1 MSITVVCADD
11 HEIIRYGLCLLLDNE
26 PDIEVVGEAS
36 NGEQTLALAESLH
49 PQYICLDLT
58 MPGLSGP
65 ALIRTLRERFPE
77 IKIIVFSMH
86 KSDAYVLE
94 ALRAG
99 AFGYVLKESEA
110 DEVATAI
117 REVALGHRYLT
128 PCLRQRVLDAF
139 GGGQGEG
146 NAGADALTPRESEV
160 IQLAAQGLTSAEIG
174 KRLFIS
180 TRTAETHRGH
190 AMRKLGLRNHIDL
203 VRYFIDA
210 ELQRG
215 SDE

>member
-1 MSITVVCADD
+1 MSFTIICADD
-11 HEIIRYGLCLLLDNE
+11 HEIVRYGLCLLLDNE
-26 PDIEVVGEAS
+26 PDIEVVGEAA
-36 NGEQTLALAESLH
+36 NGEQALALAESLH
-49 PQYICLDLT
+49 PQFIVLDLT
-58 MPGLSGP
+58 MPGLSGA

-77 IKIIVFSMH
+77 IGIIVLSMH

-99 AFGYVLKESEA
+99 AAAYVLKESEA

-117 REVALGHRYLT
+117 REVAAGHRYLT

-139 GGGQGEG
+139 GNVQGQES
-146 NAGADALTPRESEV
+146 AGVDALTPREFDV

-180 TRTAETHRGH
+180 TRTAETHRAH
-190 AMRKLGLRNHIDL
+190 AMHKLGLRNQIEL

-215 SDE
+215 LD

>member
-1 MSITVVCADD
+1 MSFTIICADD
-11 HEIIRYGLCLLLDNE
+11 HEIVRYGLCLLLDNE
-26 PDIEVVGEAS
+26 PDIEVVGEAA
-36 NGEQTLALAESLH
+36 NGEQALTLAESLH
-49 PQYICLDLT
+49 PQFIVLDLT
-58 MPGLSGP
+58 MPGLSGA

-77 IKIIVFSMH
+77 IGIIVLSMH

-99 AFGYVLKESEA
+99 AAAYVLKESEA

-117 REVALGHRYLT
+117 REVAAGHRYLT

-139 GGGQGEG
+139 GNGQGQES
-146 NAGADALTPRESEV
+146 AGVDALTPREFDV

-180 TRTAETHRGH
+180 TRTAETHRAH
-190 AMRKLGLRNHIDL
+190 AMHKLGLRNQIEL

-215 SDE
+215 LD